1 MYTALRVLSS
11 CFKWKNNV
19 CVCWLVILR
28 HFISE
33 NREIITS
40 DKKVPKKASV
50 SLFPSFRE
58 LRPVLPLREPF
69 PAHLSWVLRGI
80 FFMVISSSPT
90 GLFPA
95 QCVFLEP
102 DGFLTSRFV
111 PFPPGPPNSRKS
123 DLLGTSGLPERADPG
138 KGSAGQSQGTILY
151 IATETGSPCVTT
163 LSVSQKEQAHR
174 IPQRQAL
181 PNNQRW

>member
-19 CVCWLVILR
+19 CVCWLVVLK

-50 SLFPSFRE
+50 SLFPSFHE

-80 FFMVISSSPT
+80 FLMVISSSPT

-95 QCVFLEP
+95 QCIFLGP

-123 DLLGTSGLPERADPG
+123 DLLGTTGLLSLRE
-138 KGSAGQSQGTILY
+138 TILY

-163 LSVSQKEQAHR
+163 LAVSQKEQAHR
-174 IPQRQAL
+174 IPQQQAL